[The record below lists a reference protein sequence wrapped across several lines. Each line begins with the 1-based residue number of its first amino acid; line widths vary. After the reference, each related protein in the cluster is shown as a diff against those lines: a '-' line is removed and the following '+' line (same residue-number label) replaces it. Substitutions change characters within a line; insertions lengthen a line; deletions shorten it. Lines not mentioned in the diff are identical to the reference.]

1 MAAVAEAFEGVRAKL
16 VRAVKQQE
24 SNGVAHAVRL
34 GDVLTE
40 GESGQ
45 IGAVLSFE
53 AAVCSSAAADA
64 AVRKSSYPQCYL
76 IRAEMG

>member
-40 GESGQ
+40 GERTDWSGTFLSRLLFAQ
-45 IGAVLSFE
+45 VLLQTP
-53 AAVCSSAAADA
+53 
-64 AVRKSSYPQCYL
+64 PQL
-76 IRAEMG
+76 GSPLLHNAT